1 MNDDPNEEAAR
12 LPSGLIVEAVLKQ
25 CDIDFIPYY
34 ILQRGDFSSGII
46 MAKINGLDGR
56 IALRIQQRNFMSG
69 QLEWSDANNSN
80 NNAQETEERIIDSYI
95 ERSIKRDPDLW
106 VIEFESRDLQN
117 PFERE
122 LM

>member
-1 MNDDPNEEAAR
+1 MSDDLNEEAAR

-56 IALRIQQRNFMSG
+56 IALRIQQRNFMSD
-69 QLEWSDANNSN
+69 QLEWSDANSS
-80 NNAQETEERIIDSYI
+80 NNAQETEESIIDSYI
-95 ERSIKRDPDLW
+95 ERSIKRDPDMW